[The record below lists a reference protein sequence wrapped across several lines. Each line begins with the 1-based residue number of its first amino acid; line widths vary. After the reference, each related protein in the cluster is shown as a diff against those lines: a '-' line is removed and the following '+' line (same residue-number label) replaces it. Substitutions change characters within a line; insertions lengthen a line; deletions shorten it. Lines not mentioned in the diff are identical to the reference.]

1 MDSFFEYAFKS
12 HILLS
17 GTDPFNTTRRKVARP
32 SPGQEEIG
40 DVNNDSDEFLR
51 VWKVAHAA
59 IKRQLYRDVPH
70 PHYVNVHHN
79 TGSAM
84 AYWVDSL
91 SAYYPG
97 LLTLAGELD
106 EAIATNLLYTALW
119 TRFSA
124 LPERWSLLDGSVE
137 GGLGWWPGRPELAES
152 NYHLYRATKDPWYL
166 YVGEMI
172 LKDVQR
178 RCWTAC
184 GWAGLQDVRTGE
196 LSDRMES
203 FFLGETAK
211 YLLLLFDEDHPLN
224 KLDAPYVFSTE
235 GHPLVLRKRDNLSG
249 QNIVTKAD
257 PLNESTC
264 PAPPKLV
271 PLTLSA
277 VAAREDL
284 FHAAHLAR
292 LFSTPQ
298 YPARAESHQHSKEL
312 SGGIMANIPLEN
324 NRFPW
329 TLPPNFMPLNGTS
342 EKLKKRASFEIWFPT
357 IQPSL
362 VTGLQS
368 ISRTVEGLVI
378 ANLEGLKLSFTQEED
393 KSQDSLSAENG
404 QLRVYNVAGITL
416 GRDEKV
422 YIKREAFKDMVD
434 PNFSKVPN
442 DIVADLCIQLKEGQ
456 SERRVTASGPKFSR
470 SAGKAARSSRQD
482 SQSGVSTASGRQGTH
497 NIFSAALQQVGA
509 LGTVLNESQNP
520 TPVTGMFH
528 RFAAFSATG
537 IGACPLPETGDI
549 LGLDGLQGAATQ
561 LPWTSLYLAD
571 ESCHERLP
579 DAAAMHHQIIVIRR
593 GGCSFSQKLANIPI
607 FRTSKE
613 SLQLVVIVSDGD
625 ADTRPLLDQVQHTP
639 AGLPRFTLIPTV
651 MVGGGQ
657 ATYDL
662 LARAKAIGL
671 RSRYHVLSQGI
682 SIHNIIVV

>member
-1 MDSFFEYAFKS
+1 M
-12 HILLS
+12 
-17 GTDPFNTTRRKVARP
+17 ARP
-32 SPGQEEIG
+32 SLSQKEKPG
-40 DVNNDSDEFLR
+40 VNNDSDEFLG

-70 PHYVNVHHN
+70 PHYLNVHHN

-84 AYWVDSL
+84 TYWVDSL

-172 LKDVQR
+172 LKDIQR

-203 FFLGETAK
+203 FFLGETTK

-235 GHPLVLRKRDNLSG
+235 GHPLLIRKRDNRSG
-249 QNIVTKAD
+249 RNIVTKPD
-257 PLNESTC
+257 PLNGSTC
-264 PAPPKLV
+264 PVPPKFV

-292 LFSTPQ
+292 LFSTPR
-298 YPARAESHQHSKEL
+298 YPARAEGHQHSKEL
-312 SGGIMANIPLEN
+312 SCRTMANVPVAN

-329 TLPPNFMPLNGTS
+329 TLPPNLMPFNGTS
-342 EKLKKRASFEIWFPT
+342 RKLKKPTSFEIWFP
-357 IQPSL
+357 ISQPSMF
-362 VTGLQS
+362 TGRQS
-368 ISRTVEGLVI
+368 IIRAVEGLLVT
-378 ANLEGLKLSFTQEED
+378 NLEGLKLSFTQDEGS
-393 KSQDSLSAENG
+393 SQDSSPTEKG
-404 QLRVYNVAGITL
+404 QLRVYSVAGVTL

-422 YIKREAFKDMVD
+422 YIKREAFKDLVD
-434 PNFSKVPN
+434 PNFSRVPN
-442 DIVADLCIQLKEGQ
+442 DIMADLYVQLKEGQ
-456 SERRVTASGPKFSR
+456 SEKRMTVSGPKSSR
-470 SAGKAARSSRQD
+470 SASKTARSFRQD
-482 SQSGVSTASGRQGTH
+482 SQGATSTGSGRRGTH
-497 NIFSAALQQVGA
+497 NVFSAAIQQISA
-509 LGTVLNESQNP
+509 LGTALNESQDP
-520 TPVTGMFH
+520 TPVTGIFQ
-528 RFAAFSATG
+528 RLAAISATG
-537 IGACPLPETGDI
+537 TGACPLPETGDFPD
-549 LGLDGLQGAATQ
+549 LDGLQGAAIQ

-571 ESCHERLP
+571 ESCHEKLP
-579 DAAAMHHQIIVIRR
+579 EVSAMDHQIIVIRR

-607 FRTSKE
+607 FRASKE

-625 ADTRPLLDQVQHTP
+625 ADSRPLLDQVQYTP

-657 ATYDL
+657 TTYDL

-671 RSRYHVLSQGI
+671 RSRYHVLSQGV
-682 SIHNIIVV
+682 SIRNVIVI